1 MEKFATRGQ
10 ETELVSAMVRQFPYG
25 KVSAE
30 RAQRLI
36 EHQDELAAIL
46 LNALTAVAS
55 VLTATFASL
64 LEACHQTGYCNPDFT
79 ESRWPLEKVEADEA
93 DWEVV
98 EHYLTKTG
106 ALEDGVKQLEKLA
119 TKGEIRLLTGSRRA
133 MEYIAAHPDAQL
145 DHPIIL
151 PLRAQYSSDY
161 WCLPVFSRYWN
172 GRQRRLGLYY
182 TDDAF
187 GSDDGWL
194 VLRPKS
200 SDGAGKRQK

>member
-1 MEKFATRGQ
+1 MGNKATAQAIEGLINDLNDD
-10 ETELVSAMVRQFPYG
+10 ELLKLTDSNNRPALKEFLKNPG
-25 KVSAE
+25 KV
-30 RAQRLI
+30 LV
-36 EHQDELAAIL
+36 AAI
-46 LNALTAVAS
+46 
-55 VLTATFASL
+55 TATFASL
-64 LEACHQTGYCNPDFT
+64 LKACHQNGYCNSDFT
-79 ESRWPLEKVEADEA
+79 ESRWHLEPIATDEA

-151 PLRAQYSSDY
+151 PLRAQRSSGY
-161 WCLPVFSRYWN
+161 WCLPVF
-172 GRQRRLGLYY
+172 GRLWGGRRRSLGLYS

-187 GSDDGWL
+187 DSSYSWL
-194 VLRPKS
+194 VLR
-200 SDGAGKRQK
+200 KRQK